1 MQMVYVISQHVSYEW
16 EGTRSAVIAAR
27 FGSLQ
32 EVQAEVDHLNQAV
45 DTANLAIGDKYYYTF
60 EAIPTTGYSAALDL
74 NSKDADVQR
83 HVFKNG
89 LRYAFERV
97 KRDYVTSGVERN
109 NVTLRQFF
117 FFDYTNE
124 VLSREEAELIYDEY
138 VKEMG
143 DDLLIIS

>member
-1 MQMVYVISQHVSYEW
+1 
-16 EGTRSAVIAAR
+16 
-27 FGSLQ
+27 
-32 EVQAEVDHLNQAV
+32 
-45 DTANLAIGDKYYYTF
+45 
-60 EAIPTTGYSAALDL
+60 
-74 NSKDADVQR
+74 
-83 HVFKNG
+83 